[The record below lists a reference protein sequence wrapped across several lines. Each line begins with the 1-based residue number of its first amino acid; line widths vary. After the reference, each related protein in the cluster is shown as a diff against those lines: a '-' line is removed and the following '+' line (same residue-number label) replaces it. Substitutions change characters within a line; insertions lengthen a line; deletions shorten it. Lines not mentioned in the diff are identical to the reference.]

1 MTDQPLFKKIQFLR
15 QFLRQNPTLGDLTN
29 EKFLTIDGNYVGHA
43 FCFERGE
50 ANWNFDSKVADVKV
64 AGRTNQILVESIF
77 TEFEAASIS
86 AFGGEEVAKA
96 A

>member
-1 MTDQPLFKKIQFLR
+1 MSDLPLFKKIQILR
-15 QFLRQNPTLGDLTN
+15 QFLRQNRTLGDLTN
-29 EKFLTIDGNYVGHA
+29 EKFLLIAGDYAGHA

-50 ANWNFDSKVADVKV
+50 ANWRFDSKVAELEV

-77 TEFEAASIS
+77 SDSETPFD
-86 AFGGEEVAKA
+86 GKEVAKA